1 MLQAHQY
8 QEHFDN
14 PELARIDI
22 GDKHACRVCLKLFT
36 RNSDVK
42 AHILRVH
49 CGDRRYPC
57 SMCGKRFKESTHL
70 RKHLYTHTGERPHYC
85 QLCEKGFQTSSDL
98 KRHKRTRVHQE
109 RVEQVKGNGDETGSG
124 ADTSADASTTE
135 YGRWVEDDEDSD
147 VSARTPKQMKSSV
160 DSTAQAL
167 LTNITQPVSLVT
179 ANGQTIDSIIDMK
192 VLGQPSTSGS
202 PSSMP
207 AAPSAVPVTS
217 SWGPEPSSSSVGHFD
232 LKTMSSSG
240 DVDMAALMHGESGTP
255 VSSASSSLTNI
266 VDESGVMSIHH
277 QQQLLQQ
284 QGLSQ
289 GQDRGQVLHSSQ
301 QLFLP
306 DHQGH
311 ITALNMATSQDLSM
325 VGQKKVGDLKG
336 SLNSPVAHDE
346 DERLT
351 VVEDDESGAGGVA

>member
-1 MLQAHQY
+1 
-8 QEHFDN
+8 
-14 PELARIDI
+14 
-22 GDKHACRVCLKLFT
+22 
-36 RNSDVK
+36 
-42 AHILRVH
+42 
-49 CGDRRYPC
+49 
-57 SMCGKRFKESTHL
+57 
-70 RKHLYTHTGERPHYC
+70 
-85 QLCEKGFQTSSDL
+85 
-98 KRHKRTRVHQE
+98 
-109 RVEQVKGNGDETGSG
+109 
-124 ADTSADASTTE
+124 
-135 YGRWVEDDEDSD
+135 
-147 VSARTPKQMKSSV
+147 MKSNV

-192 VLGQPSTSGS
+192 VLGQASTSGS

-240 DVDMAALMHGESGTP
+240 EVDMAALIHEESGTP
-255 VSSASSSLTNI
+255 VTSAASSLTNI
-266 VDESGVMSIHH
+266 VDASGVMSMHH
-277 QQQLLQQ
+277 QQLMQQ

-289 GQDRGQVLHSSQ
+289 GQERGQVLHSGQ

-306 DHQGH
+306 DHQAH
-311 ITALNMATSQDLSM
+311 MALNMATSQDLSM

-336 SLNSPVAHDE
+336 SLNSPVTHDE
-346 DERLT
+346 EERLT